1 MAEVVEKAGVK
12 REKGYLYFLRGSDVF
27 KQVAG
32 RGRQGVPLKVY
43 DGTFKREDGF
53 MYFLDTDGNIARAR
67 RSVGGQPRKK
77 SAATKAARKPAAR
90 KPAARKPA
98 AKPAAKKPA
107 AKKPAAR
114 SR

>member
-32 RGRQGVPLKVY
+32 RGRHGVPSKVY
-43 DGTFKREDGF
+43 DGTFEREDGY
-53 MYFLDTDGNIARAR
+53 MYFIDKDGNIARAR

-77 SAATKAARKPAAR
+77 
-90 KPAARKPA
+90 
-98 AKPAAKKPA
+98 KPAAKKPA
-107 AKKPAAR
+107 AKKPAAKKPAAK
-114 SR
+114 SRGRRA

>member
-32 RGRQGVPLKVY
+32 RGRHGVPSKVY
-43 DGTFKREDGF
+43 DGTFEREDGY
-53 MYFLDTDGNIARAR
+53 MYFIDKEGNIARTL

-77 SAATKAARKPAAR
+77 KSAAK
-90 KPAARKPA
+90 
-98 AKPAAKKPA
+98 KPAAKKPA
-107 AKKPAAR
+107 AKKPAAK
-114 SR
+114 SRGRRA